1 VLDKRP
7 GREENTVE
15 VTFRVPHQ
23 AGGSDVHVV
32 GDFNDWSTDAT
43 PMEPAEEGFVTC
55 VELRMGRSYRFRYL
69 VDGSR
74 WENDWQADRYEP
86 NEFGGE
92 DSVVD
97 LC

>member
-7 GREENTVE
+7 GRQANTVE

-23 AGGSDVHVV
+23 AGGRNVHVV

-43 PMEPAEEGFVTC
+43 PMEAAEESFVAS
-55 VELRMGRSYRFRYL
+55 VELRKGRSYRFRYL

-97 LC
+97 LF